1 MSVVFPELRPWSRT
15 SDALRQ
21 LACGATARTCLPVA
35 LLVGTV
41 LSLVNQ
47 ADVVASGAAGA
58 AVVPKIAANYVIPF
72 LTSSTGALLA
82 VRQPGAP
89 SG

>member
-1 MSVVFPELRPWSRT
+1 MSALFPELRPWSRAP
-15 SDALRQ
+15 DALRQ
-21 LACGATARTCLPVA
+21 LARGATARTCLPVA

-58 AVVPKIAANYVIPF
+58 AVVLKIAANYVIPF

-82 VRQPGAP
+82 VRRPGTH
-89 SG
+89 GG